1 MFARR
6 ESLKEYI
13 SLYPIT
19 ALLILVNIVVWGLM
33 EIFSLSQ
40 NPNVTLLQFGAIFD
54 LPNMKAEVWR
64 YAAAMFIHIGF
75 AHLFFN
81 SFALYVFAAPL
92 ERMLGKWRY
101 LLTYIVCGITGN
113 IFSMWLHKDYFV
125 SAGASGAIYGIYAA
139 FLFLAIFR
147 KDIIDYQTKQTL
159 LVIVG
164 IGFANSLFVPNIDIY
179 AHLGG
184 FVGGLV
190 MMALIVLS
198 IKRRHR
204 RA

>member
-6 ESLKEYI
+6 ESLKEYFR
-13 SLYPIT
+13 LYPVT
-19 ALLILVNIVVWGLM
+19 ALLIIVNIVVWGVM
-33 EIFSLSQ
+33 EVYSFGQDPSI
-40 NPNVTLLQFGAIFD
+40 TRLQFGAIFD
-54 LPNMKAEVWR
+54 LPNMKAETWR
-64 YAAAMFIHIGF
+64 YVTAMFIHIGF
-75 AHLFFN
+75 EHLFFN
-81 SFALYVFAAPL
+81 SFALYVFAPPL

-101 LLTYIVCGITGN
+101 LLTYIVSGITGN

-147 KDIIDYQTKQTL
+147 KDIIDQYTKKTI

-164 IGFANSLFVPNIDIY
+164 VGFASSLIIPRIDIY

-184 FVGGLV
+184 FVGGIV
-190 MMALIVLS
+190 TMALIVLS

-204 RA
+204 RQ